1 MNDENWHNDIIN
13 TYVPTKAAKKLPIQ
27 LYSRLKE
34 KWYRIRKSLQGGWL
48 EVGFTWS
55 DNLHLVAFFCDR
67 LILSPKLSAIP
78 WKKKKKKN
86 N

>member
-1 MNDENWHNDIIN
+1 MNDENWHNDIID
-13 TYVPTKAAKKLPIQ
+13 TYVPTKAAKKLQIQ
-27 LYSRLKE
+27 LYSRLKR

-55 DNLHLVAFFCDR
+55 DKLHLVAFFCDK

-78 WKKKKKKN
+78 
-86 N
+86 